1 MSALVPT
8 PFGNLE
14 AASLTKV
21 KIVTHA
27 GLSVFNKGWSLGFPV
42 KTDIFL
48 ATWATVTFLLS
59 SQV

>member
-21 KIVTHA
+21 KMVTHA

-42 KTDIFL
+42 KTDIFF
-48 ATWATVTFLLS
+48 ATGATVTFLPS
-59 SQV
+59 SHV